1 MITSVAPPA
10 LKTVIGIWR
19 ACFAS
24 GKNFRTILPFI
35 VFVKMIVGFT
45 NPQSCN
51 HVRELLAV
59 FFVIH
64 RQHFWGLLKQVSACS
79 FTLAIPSNAPS
90 ICLFIP
96 SARCFLASL
105 QFCIFLK
112 PWLYFS
118 KCNCA
123 LLLFSNGDC
132 KHGKL
137 FACWRDGLDRYKGHT
152 VIFTQNIFFFTQNM
166 NARCEFLL
174 SPDANFLIELNRSPL
189 V

>member
-1 MITSVAPPA
+1 MYSQ
-10 LKTVIGIWR
+10 
-19 ACFAS
+19 FS
-24 GKNFRTILPFI
+24 FFRY
-35 VFVKMIVGFT
+35 
-45 NPQSCN
+45 
-51 HVRELLAV
+51 
-59 FFVIH
+59 IH
-64 RQHFWGLLKQVSACS
+64 RQDFRGLRYFCCS
-79 FTLAIPSNAPS
+79 LTLAIPSNAPS

-96 SARCFLASL
+96 STRCFLASL

-123 LLLFSNGDC
+123 LLLFPNGDC

-137 FACWRDGLDRYKGHT
+137 FACWRDGLDHYRGHT

-174 SPDANFLIELNRSPL
+174 SPDANYLIELNSLRRQDKSKTRAAITPDL
-189 V
+189 TLAMRP